1 MSERRDVIRMRE
13 NIEKAFFEL
22 SIEKPNR
29 ITVRDVIEKANISRG
44 TFYAYFKDIP
54 DLEQSMVQRVVRI
67 CHEKMSAGL
76 TRGSIANVRSQI
88 DFFLQILEEHSQ
100 AIRTFYTNGST
111 SIGIYNGLKQLIR
124 HTLEE
129 IFESDEHFSREN
141 AYVLFSCAVGSAID
155 TCLNWIVD
163 ECPIPRETLVDEI
176 NRFIMGG
183 AGSLHEGA
191 KENASNK

>member
-1 MSERRDVIRMRE
+1 MSERRDVTRMRE

-29 ITVRDVIEKANISRG
+29 ITVRDVIEKADISRG

-54 DLEQSMVQRVVRI
+54 DLEQSTVRRVVRI
-67 CHEKMSAGL
+67 CHEKMSAGMS
-76 TRGSIANVRSQI
+76 RGSIADVRSQI
-88 DFFLQILEEHSQ
+88 DFFLKILEEHSQ
-100 AIRTFYTNGST
+100 AICTFYRNGST
-111 SIGIYNGLKQLIR
+111 SGGIYNGLKQLIR

-129 IFESDEHFSREN
+129 IFENDAHYSREN
-141 AYVLFSCAVGSAID
+141 AYVLFSCAVGAAID

-163 ECPIPRETLVDEI
+163 DCPIPRDALVDEI

-183 AGSLHEGA
+183 ALALH
-191 KENASNK
+191 